1 MPSSQFMRLPAD
13 DQARIVRASLAAFA
27 EDGYDLASTNRIVRE
42 AGISKG
48 VLFKYFGDK
57 EALFL
62 HVVELETRDYLAGL
76 PRATGVTVFDW
87 VRATTAYKL
96 RHLKERPLSY
106 RLLMRLVKDPAHPVY
121 ARALRAQAEMLQGAG
136 WGAPHWQFGTLR
148 PGVTPEHVLH
158 LLQWISTGLQE
169 KFAALLPDRM
179 DESFDAAYQAIIAEF
194 DIYLD
199 VLKSGLYGE
208 APTA

>member
-48 VLFKYFGDK
+48 VLFKYFRDK

-62 HVVELETRDYLAGL
+62 HVVELETRDYVAGL
-76 PRATGVTVFDW
+76 PQATDVTIFDW
-87 VRATTAYKL
+87 IRATTAYKL
-96 RHLKERPLSY
+96 RHIKERPLSY
-106 RLLMRLVKDPAHPVY
+106 RLFVRLVKDSAHPVY
-121 ARALRAQAEMLQGAG
+121 ARALRAQAELLQGA
-136 WGAPHWQFGTLR
+136 WGAPDWQFGTLR

-158 LLQWISTGLQE
+158 LLQWISAGLQE
-169 KFAALLPDRM
+169 KFAALLPETM
-179 DESFDAAYQAIIAEF
+179 DERFDAAYQAIVSEF